1 MLSQLPPTGV
11 SRGITPCAHSHS
23 TRPGVLWPVR
33 LSHTSNSRSGG
44 RSCGNVKGLVR
55 PACHTAQA
63 AGVAAGSCDGAGG
76 GSSARIALRC
86 SRSHGCRTA
95 LVPRAADCSRTWP
108 VAGWNRVRILVV
120 PPRMYSCGCV
130 AGWPR
135 GRHDT
140 PGCGT
145 AWTGPASS
153 SHQTESPSCA
163 PSVSACSISFFGHR
177 IGIADAHH
185 TVLARA
191 HHHAG
196 FAPGAALLPA
206 QAARVQGAPNRERA
220 DPGQPVIGL
229 PQGSRQQAQ
238 RPSRRAVLLALGRA
252 GPFGQNAL
260 LRISAIADPWS
271 APMAGPHG
279 GEPVAVEAADPGG
292 DRLVVPSSD
301 LVGGS
306 RVARAISNGQQHS
319 GALDLRG
326 GGAER
331 AAQAGQLLALI
342 RSERAKGIFP
352 VARHGTPRG
361 TRIASP
367 PYQIPRQST
376 H

>member
-1 MLSQLPPTGV
+1 MPVEQATPPECRSGARAATGAGLHWCCEPPV
-11 SRGITPCAHSHS
+11 AAAPGRWRDGTGSGSWSCRRGCTRAVAGPIALLAAMTRRHAARPERGPPRPR
-23 TRPGVLWPVR
+23 TRPR
-33 LSHTSNSRSGG
+33 AQA
-44 RSCGNVKGLVR
+44 VR
-55 PACHTAQA
+55 PACKPAR
-63 AGVAAGSCDGAGG
+63 
-76 GSSARIALRC
+76 SA
-86 SRSHGCRTA
+86 
-95 LVPRAADCSRTWP
+95 P
-108 VAGWNRVRILVV
+108 
-120 PPRMYSCGCV
+120 
-130 AGWPR
+130 
-135 GRHDT
+135 
-140 PGCGT
+140 
-145 AWTGPASS
+145 
-153 SHQTESPSCA
+153 
-163 PSVSACSISFFGHR
+163 FGHR

-185 TVLARA
+185 TGLARA

-206 QAARVQGAPNRERA
+206 QAARVQGAPDRERA

-229 PQGSRQQAQ
+229 PQGSLQQAQ

-260 LRISAIADPWS
+260 LRIRAIADPWS

-279 GEPVAVEAADPGG
+279 GGPVAVEAADPGG

-301 LVGGS
+301 LVCGS
-306 RVARAISNGQQHS
+306 RVARAISNGQERS

-361 TRIASP
+361 SRIASP
-367 PYQIPRQST
+367 RYQISWQTT

>member
-1 MLSQLPPTGV
+1 M
-11 SRGITPCAHSHS
+11 TPCAHSHS
-23 TRPGVLWPVR
+23 TKSGVLWPVR

-44 RSCGNVKGLVR
+44 RLCGRVKGLVR

-76 GSSARIALRC
+76 GSSARIALRR

-108 VAGWNRVRILVV
+108 VAGWNRVRTLVV
-120 PPRMYSCGCV
+120 PPRMYSCGWV

-145 AWTGPASS
+145 AWKGPASS
-153 SHQTESPSCA
+153 SHQTESPSAA
-163 PSVSACSISFFGHR
+163 PPACRPARSAFFGPR

-185 TVLARA
+185 TVLALA

-206 QAARVQGAPNRERA
+206 QTGLVQRAPERERA
-220 DPGQPVIGL
+220 DPRQPVIGL
-229 PQGSRQQAQ
+229 PQGSLQQAQ

-252 GPFGQNAL
+252 GPFGQDAL

-279 GEPVAVEAADPGG
+279 GEPVAVEPADPGG
-292 DRLVVPSSD
+292 DRLGVPSSD
-301 LVGGS
+301 LVGGR
-306 RVARAISNGQQHS
+306 RVGCAIGNGQQGA

-361 TRIASP
+361 TRIIPSL
-367 PYQIPRQST
+367 YQSSRQVT